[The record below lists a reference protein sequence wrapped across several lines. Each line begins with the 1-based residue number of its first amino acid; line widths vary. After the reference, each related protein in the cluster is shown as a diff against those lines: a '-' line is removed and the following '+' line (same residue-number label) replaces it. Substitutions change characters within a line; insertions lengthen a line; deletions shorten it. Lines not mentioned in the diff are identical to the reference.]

1 MQQSLPKRLKILI
14 GVIAV
19 SATALLTWVVFSQ
32 PADAPGEPRID
43 VWLALGFGLLIFL
56 AEQFPVRLPL
66 GEGSISVSFVLM
78 SAAIIVGGPAEVGIA
93 AAFGF
98 LTVRGARKVS
108 LPRHLFNA
116 AELSLASTLAGL
128 TYEALLTEPID
139 RAGDMFSGGFPPV
152 LLPVL
157 GATAVQFLVNTGL
170 VAMVVAILRGGRV
183 RNVWR
188 AQFTNLLRG
197 YVAFA
202 VLGVIL
208 AALYLEMGAASVIF
222 LLVPLLVARNAF
234 QSAVEMETAYE
245 ATVRSMIKAIEAKD
259 PYTKGHAERVAKLSE
274 MTARAYGLSAEQ
286 CRVIRYIALM
296 HDVGKLGVS
305 TKILAKPGKLTD
317 EEYEHMKQHPI
328 RGYEIVS
335 EIDFLKQA
343 AETAVRHHHER
354 MDGRGY
360 PDGLVGENIPVIA
373 RIVMVCDAF
382 DSMTSTRVY
391 RKAKGI
397 EDALAELH
405 RCVGTQFDPV
415 SLAALEKAL
424 AREGWEAEP
433 EPREEEEVTP
443 GAAAIAL

>member
-14 GVIAV
+14 GVVAV
-19 SATALLTWVVFSQ
+19 LAATLLTFVTFAQQSN
-32 PADAPGEPRID
+32 APDRPRVD
-43 VWLALGFGLLIFL
+43 VWLAIGFGLLIML

-66 GEGSISVSFVLM
+66 GEGSISVSFVLI
-78 SAAIIVGGPAEVGIA
+78 SALIVIGGPAEVGIA

-98 LTVRGARKVS
+98 TTLRGMRKVP

-116 AELSLASTLAGL
+116 AELSLSSTLAGL
-128 TYEALLTEPID
+128 TFHAILGDPILP
-139 RAGDMFSGGFPPV
+139 GTQMFPRV

-157 GATAVQFLVNTGL
+157 GATAVQFVVNTGL
-170 VAMVVAILRGGRV
+170 VAMVVAILRGGRLFTI
-183 RNVWR
+183 WK

-208 AALYLEMGAASVIF
+208 AVLYREMGAASVIF
-222 LLVPLLVARNAF
+222 LMVPLLVARNAF

-328 RGYEIVS
+328 RGFEIVS

-360 PDGLVGENIPVIA
+360 PDGLVGEAIPEIA

-415 SLAALEKAL
+415 ALAALEKAL
-424 AREGWEAEP
+424 EREGWEAEP
-433 EPREEEEVTP
+433 EPREEEEVAP
-443 GAAAIAL
+443 SASAIAL